1 MFERVTFTILLTMR
15 PARQPVP
22 NWTQLV
28 PEHIRCTLQEA
39 LADPAYQALPTF
51 RAQCVHLTALPGITP
66 YYAGKLLGVDPKGV
80 RRQVEKA
87 YGPRRP
93 PGRPPVLNDEQVTAV
108 TAFIRQRW
116 ELHDPASVCDVLNFI
131 WEQFEISVI
140 PDTLRRWLNTRS
152 DFRIARSRPME
163 DHRLQVSAGDID
175 AYFGLLT
182 QAIEGVPSGLIFN
195 LDESGFQRF
204 VDLKHSSIVVPR
216 DASHA
221 LHSVSRQ
228 EKRATFLLTVAA
240 DGTCLKPLLV
250 VPRVTIEAELFLAG
264 YGPQNCIITHSA
276 RGYITRDLFE
286 HYVRF
291 VLIPAVHERRR
302 ALGYDGPAVLTMDRC
317 SCHCGATLQSL
328 CEQNGIRLVYLPPH
342 SSDQTQVCDLGLF
355 GNLKAAQS
363 RIHVPDGMSL
373 QSRQVIRII
382 SAFQATCH
390 PLAVTS
396 AFRRAGISNVW
407 RYGNLYAV
415 VTPGTC
421 SGVREPLEAWSQ
433 RTLPNRF
440 DKARISIGEGTWA
453 LGAPMPGSWARPLV
467 VREDTSEPRACQD
480 ELAVILVESDDESDS
495 GDHTE
500 DPQF

>member
-1 MFERVTFTILLTMR
+1 
-15 PARQPVP
+15 
-22 NWTQLV
+22 
-28 PEHIRCTLQEA
+28 
-39 LADPAYQALPTF
+39 
-51 RAQCVHLTALPGITP
+51 
-66 YYAGKLLGVDPKGV
+66 
-80 RRQVEKA
+80 
-87 YGPRRP
+87 
-93 PGRPPVLNDEQVTAV
+93 
-108 TAFIRQRW
+108 
-116 ELHDPASVCDVLNFI
+116 
-131 WEQFEISVI
+131 
-140 PDTLRRWLNTRS
+140 
-152 DFRIARSRPME
+152 
-163 DHRLQVSAGDID
+163 
-175 AYFGLLT
+175 
-182 QAIEGVPSGLIFN
+182 
-195 LDESGFQRF
+195 
-204 VDLKHSSIVVPR
+204 
-216 DASHA
+216 
-221 LHSVSRQ
+221 
-228 EKRATFLLTVAA
+228 
-240 DGTCLKPLLV
+240 
-250 VPRVTIEAELFLAG
+250 
-264 YGPQNCIITHSA
+264 
-276 RGYITRDLFE
+276 
-286 HYVRF
+286 
-291 VLIPAVHERRR
+291 
-302 ALGYDGPAVLTMDRC
+302 MDRC